1 MAITTP
7 YYKITSCCP
16 QATLFGFFHIPGLG
30 TLPDGT
36 YQYTGPTFTELT
48 TGMEFDFGFCY
59 TIEFQGSNSGYYPPA
74 FNSGALQLRSAC
86 DDPDPY
92 CKPCDSKLPAFS
104 VFNCCDTS
112 NVVNLN
118 IDPATCIIIDG
129 VWIYNGAIPYVQ
141 PISGFIFTPGDCY
154 TVTEIADGAYE
165 VGPDCTDFTITGLAT
180 CQIAE
185 TDGACPACALGLEF
199 LIFTSCCD
207 DTEILFKGP
216 FPTSTYYG
224 VKEYLGLPINGLEN
238 VCYSI
243 ETGVVGDPL
252 VPDLAAYNLLPDP
265 PTYVEGLTFSSLS
278 EWNTDCG
285 TYILECPSCIKQ
297 CYTLYDCDGNHF
309 NTEIDLSGELNT
321 FITIIQGGVP
331 SGPWYVI
338 ENNSG
343 NCNNAVSG
351 FTVDPVVP
359 DPCECTCYTII
370 GQCKFSYID
379 CDTGLIVSTSS
390 TGLWQGCSLVFPFIG
405 SFAGTPPIV
414 TNYGPCID
422 NVVLDEWEC
431 PVICYRLE
439 DCDGILPDIYAT
451 KVSLDTYAVLGLIV
465 VLDGYPG
472 TCWTVV
478 DIDECV
484 CAIDVIIIQ
493 SYGSCADCLGA
504 TNYKLTNCD
513 NSGTIIYTS
522 SDLSAYV
529 GQVIINLDCD
539 GCWLVEEVDLIPS
552 DVPITVDTSYIGCVE
567 CARTYYLLE
576 DCSGLLPDAIT
587 YTDLSA
593 YVGAVIK
600 LEYCPETCW
609 EVSITLDPTD
619 AGEVIFIDQG
629 YSTCETCWATL
640 PCICTT
646 VRNDYTGEK
655 DLYYRYVDCDFNFQY
670 FTLLSGETSPKFC
683 MIAWAIYHPETD
695 YIETFGN
702 CSQTIDADPWTCPP
716 PIYPRRFIRP
726 GYYVPACSIDKFE
739 KITCKAAEA
748 MYKKV
753 LEQRYGISN
762 CCPDDDNKWLIKKEL
777 IDLAGLVDP
786 NYTCTTV
793 QSCCNDAPNCGCTP
807 LKTCNS

>member
-1 MAITTP
+1 MSFTTP
-7 YYKITSCCP
+7 YYLITSCCP
-16 QATLFGFFHIPGLG
+16 QATMSGNFHIQSLG
-30 TLPDGT
+30 TVPNGT
-36 YQYTGPTFTELT
+36 YQYQGSTYTELT
-48 TGMEFDFGFCY
+48 TGMVFDQNFCY
-59 TIEFQGSNSGYYPPA
+59 TILYVASNSGYYPSA
-74 FNSGALQLRSAC
+74 FNQNDLYLIPSNDC
-86 DDPDPY
+86 DDAP
-92 CKPCDSKLPAFS
+92 CAPCDSKLPAFS
-104 VFNCCDTS
+104 VFNCCDTA

-118 IDPATCIIIDG
+118 IDPGTCLISDG
-129 VWIYNGAIPYVQ
+129 VWVYTGPGYTQ

-154 TVTEIADGAYE
+154 TVTELPDGTYE
-165 VGPDCTDFTITGLAT
+165 VGPDCTDFTITGYNT
-180 CQIAE
+180 CQLAE
-185 TDGACPACALGLEF
+185 ADGFCPACALGLEF
-199 LIFTSCCD
+199 LIFKSCCD
-207 DTEILFKGP
+207 GTVILFQGP
-216 FPTSTYYG
+216 YPTSVYYG
-224 VKEYLGLPINGLEN
+224 VNVYNGPLVNGLQN
-238 VCYSI
+238 TCYSI
-243 ETGVVGDPL
+243 DIGVIPDPL
-252 VPDLAAYNLLPDP
+252 VPNYSLLPVP
-265 PTYVEGLTFSSLS
+265 PPINSFTQLDGYGLDCTSSIAV
-278 EWNTDCG
+278 D
-285 TYILECPSCIKQ
+285 ECPSCIIQ
-297 CYTLYDCDGNHF
+297 CYTLYDCDGNFF
-309 NTEIDLSGELNT
+309 NTEIDLSTYLND
-321 FITIIQGGVP
+321 FITIIQGGVS

-343 NCNNAVSG
+343 NCNNAVTG

-379 CDTGLIVSTSS
+379 CDTGLLASTSS
-390 TGLWQGCSLVFPFIG
+390 TGLWQGCSLVFPFINTF
-405 SFAGTPPIV
+405 SGTPPII

-431 PVICYRLE
+431 PLICYRLE

-451 KVSLDTYAVLGLIV
+451 KVSLDIYAVLGLIV
-465 VLDGYPG
+465 VLDDYPG

-484 CAIDVIIIQ
+484 CAIDIVVTQ
-493 SYGSCADCLGA
+493 SYGSCADCLGI

-513 NSGTIIYTS
+513 NPTTIIYTS

-539 GCWLVEEVDLIPS
+539 GCWLVQEIDLIPS

-576 DCSGLLPDAIT
+576 DCSGYLPDAIT

-593 YVGAVIK
+593 YVGSVIK

-609 EVSITLDPTD
+609 EVSITLNPLN
-619 AGEVIFIDQG
+619 AGEVIFIDQE
-629 YSTCETCWATL
+629 YVDCDECLDTL
-640 PCICTT
+640 ACICTT
-646 VRNDYTGEK
+646 VRNDDATVVSHE
-655 DLYYRYVDCDFNFQY
+655 YRYLDCDHVLQN
-670 FTLLSGETSPKFC
+670 FTLLFGETSPKFC
-683 MIAWAIYHPETD
+683 IVAWQYNHPTTD
-695 YIETFGN
+695 YVETFGD
-702 CSQTIDADPWTCPP
+702 CTQATVQDPWICPA

-726 GYYVPACSIDKFE
+726 GYYVPTCSIEKFE

-762 CCPDDDNKWLIKKEL
+762 CCPEDDSKWLIKKEL

-786 NYTCTTV
+786 NYICDPI